1 MHPTDNFARK
11 GKRRQLEFIGSKV
24 ALLCDGA
31 ILTCLRDDRPGLRY
45 ANWWDLPGG
54 GREGQ
59 ETPQACLLRE
69 LQEEFGLRLAE
80 DRLIW
85 AQIFP
90 AMIDHRQNAWFFG
103 SHLTRGEIATIRF
116 GDEGQRWEM
125 MPLPRFLAHPRVIP
139 AKRARTAVFLA
150 SQRPMPQSAA
160 PI

>member
-11 GKRRQLEFIGSKV
+11 GKRRQLDFIGSKV

-31 ILTCLRDDRPGLRY
+31 ILTCLRNDLPGLRY
-45 ANWWDLPGG
+45 ANWWDLPDGR
-54 GREGQ
+54 REG
-59 ETPQACLLRE
+59 
-69 LQEEFGLRLAE
+69 QEEFGLRLAE

-90 AMIDHRQNAWFFG
+90 AMIDHRQNTWLFG